1 MIAGIRGPQGPRR
14 KFEGGAS
21 CNLGKTCHLRL
32 ALKQTAPNVGGLKG
46 SLKKNRAHA
55 TALSGNTTSTQ
66 NPPNASE
73 RPNAI
78 RPP

>member
-1 MIAGIRGPQGPRR
+1 MQESGDLTVPGEGSESAPRAVLAKRITGVLPCNRPLQMQGD
-14 KFEGGAS
+14 
-21 CNLGKTCHLRL
+21 LT
-32 ALKQTAPNVGGLKG
+32 G

-55 TALSGNTTSTQ
+55 TDLSGNTTSTQ